1 MHFKSTIHAA
11 ITSYFGIF
19 TAIITGLLSIRFAT
33 QFLSTEE
40 FGLWSFTMQTVGY
53 LLLLD
58 LGVSG
63 SVARLFGEPLAS
75 GDPRKADAWFTLSLL
90 TLTLQALLIL
100 GIGLFLCPHILHWFN
115 IPAHLQQKASH
126 IWIACLAIR
135 SVSLISSLSF
145 AILHAQN
152 RVYWTNVIQA
162 LGTWGGLGA
171 FAIMLWRDWGVMAYA
186 WSTGCAAAV
195 SIIGALLAVRRG
207 GHRFH
212 LSFSG
217 VTRSNL
223 RHLFGFSSSVF
234 VLGLATQVYFASQ
247 GLVATKL
254 LGLEAAAILAVT
266 SRSTSIAIS
275 SIWKP
280 FDSFAPRWQIAY
292 CANDLTRVAR
302 EFSLMTRFTILI
314 TVTAAA
320 GVALVN
326 QPFILWWTKPEYFG
340 GVGLTLMLSGFIV
353 IQGINR
359 CYCTL
364 FPLTLRMRKYAAVN
378 LISVAVA
385 IGLMIVFTK
394 WLGLA
399 GIPTAL
405 ILTDLLYPTWHYMK
419 SGPHPL
425 GVNGLTILLKDMWLW
440 VPVLSL
446 AAGGAMLLQHTHF
459 SSYLIWL
466 LSALACSALC
476 SSPLLWRAFQLIRQ
490 LRENPQV

>member
-1 MHFKSTIHAA
+1 MHFKSTVQAA
-11 ITSYFGIF
+11 ISSYLGIVTSIV
-19 TAIITGLLSIRFAT
+19 TGLLSIRLAT
-33 QFLSTEE
+33 RFLSTEE
-40 FGLWSFTMQTVGY
+40 FGLWGFTMQTVGY

-58 LGVSG
+58 LGVSS

-90 TLTLQALLIL
+90 TLALQALLIL
-100 GIGLFLCPHILHWFN
+100 GIGWFLCPHVLHWFN
-115 IPAHLQQKASH
+115 IPAHLQKEASQ

-152 RVYWTNVIQA
+152 RVYWSNTIQA

-171 FAIMLWRDWGVMAYA
+171 FALMLWQHWGVMAYA
-186 WSTGCAAAV
+186 WSAGCSAAICIV
-195 SIIGALLAVRRG
+195 GAFFAVRRG

-212 LSFSG
+212 LTFSG

-247 GLVATKL
+247 TLVATKL
-254 LGLEAAAILAVT
+254 LGLEAAAILTVT

-280 FDSFAPRWQIAY
+280 FDSFSPRWQVAY
-292 CANDLTRVAR
+292 CADDLTRVAR

-314 TVTAAA
+314 TATAAA
-320 GVALVN
+320 VVALVN

-340 GVGLTLMLSGFIV
+340 GVGLTLMLCGFILV
-353 IQGINR
+353 QGVNR
-359 CYCTL
+359 CFCTL

-378 LISVAVA
+378 LISVVVA
-385 IGLMIVFTK
+385 IVLMVVLTRWMGLV
-394 WLGLA
+394 

-405 ILTDLLYPTWHYMK
+405 ILTDLLYPTWHYLR
-419 SGPHPL
+419 SGPVPFK
-425 GVNGLTILLKDMWLW
+425 VNGLTILIKDMPLW
-440 VPVLSL
+440 IPVLAL
-446 AAGGAMLLQHTHF
+446 AAAGSLFLQSIRFPSH
-459 SSYLIWL
+459 LIWL

-476 SSPLLWRAFQLIRQ
+476 TFPLVWRAIKLIRQ
-490 LRENPQV
+490 LRDAS